1 MVIPMTK
8 RAGAG
13 PSRTSPG
20 RKPSVRL
27 IRGQVSRAAGISV
40 ITRVRLGALGRR
52 VPVLSP
58 GSGEVGTDERDVSGV
73 AVSMLLYCTA
83 TADSAHGGGAIS
95 GSRAVGLPRGKRL
108 RCPFTAPSLREVEG
122 AASQ

>member
-1 MVIPMTK
+1 MVIPVTK
-8 RAGAG
+8 RPGVSLSRSP
-13 PSRTSPG
+13 PS

-27 IRGQVSRAAGISV
+27 IRGQVSRATGISV

-108 RCPFTAPSLREVEG
+108 RWPFTSPSLLEMEG
-122 AASQ
+122 AAS